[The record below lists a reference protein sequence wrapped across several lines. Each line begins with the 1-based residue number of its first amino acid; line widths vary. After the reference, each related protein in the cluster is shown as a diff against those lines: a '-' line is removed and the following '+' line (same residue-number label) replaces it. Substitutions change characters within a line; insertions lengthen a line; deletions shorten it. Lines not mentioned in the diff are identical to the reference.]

1 MIPDSFLMGPL
12 LFFRSIRILIEGE
25 TLLLRLK
32 ITWSFDGQKWMNP
45 QFWATE
51 NHWIPPI
58 PGLGRLSVHLL
69 IHLQQKK
76 LAMKLSSFHAQI
88 GSSWWVFIP

>member
-51 NHWIPPI
+51 NYWIPPI
-58 PGLGRLSVHLL
+58 PGLGRLSVHFCNTFATEETCYE
-69 IHLQQKK
+69 IVQ
-76 LAMKLSSFHAQI
+76 FPCPDWI
-88 GSSWWVFIP
+88 